1 MYCSKCGAYIP
12 EGETTCI
19 ACGTDAS
26 LYQAAGGA
34 ASAVAAAA
42 SSVADDEFRKTL
54 EQKQREQQ
62 QKSKEWAEQAYVDY
76 KEHKAHSTSA
86 NTGGKPF
93 AAKRTDGTVSPAT
106 SKLLAGLSYVSVLCF
121 LPFFL
126 APNDDFAKFHGKQ
139 GILLFILSIITDVLS
154 KFSGLLGIVLFI
166 LRVYLIYKGVR
177 NVVDGKK
184 EYLPFIGEY
193 AEKF

>member
-12 EGETTCI
+12 EGETVCV

-26 LYQAAGGA
+26 RYQANAGA
-34 ASAVAAAA
+34 AGAVASAA
-42 SSVADDEFRKTL
+42 SSVADEEFRKTL
-54 EQKQREQQ
+54 EKKQKEQQ

-86 NTGGKPF
+86 NTGGKPS
-93 AAKRTDGTVSPAT
+93 AAKRTDGTVSPSA

-121 LPFFL
+121 LPFIL

-139 GILLFILSIITDVLS
+139 GILLFALSVISDVLS
-154 KFSGLLGIVLFI
+154 KFSGLLGLALF
-166 LRVYLIYKGVR
+166 LFRVYLIYKGVR

-184 EYLPFIGEY
+184 EYLPFIGQY